1 MRAARMYGYQQPLV
15 REDVKA
21 PEPAGEK
28 ILVKA
33 APAGMALIGSRIKI
47 PLFPLSPGGLHTMQ
61 IFVLSCGK
69 SSGH

>member
-15 REDVKA
+15 LEDVKA

-33 APAGMALIGSRIKI
+33 AAAGMALIGSRISI
-47 PLFPLSPGGLHTMQ
+47 PLLPFVARGGLHTMQ
-61 IFVLSCGK
+61 IFVLNCGK
-69 SSGH
+69 